1 MVKAVCDFQ
10 SGHRKKVAGWE
21 WGELEDPLLADV
33 KNASA
38 EEAQENTEK

>member
-1 MVKAVCDFQ
+1 M
-10 SGHRKKVAGWE
+10 AGWE
-21 WGELEDPLLADV
+21 WGELEDPMLADV